1 MKRWGMPEE
10 PAPRQPA
17 KPGVSGLSAATA
29 AVSGVAAAATGGA
42 SAGVTAAMT
51 SLATDRAIDETV
63 HTLKGFG
70 GAFKSAVGRKLRE
83 LRGRRWERATERQR
97 VAEANRRAA
106 DEVAR
111 RIEKETGKRP
121 SAATVRRN
129 ARQDKMPRGMDR
141 GRMDRQSRIDEAG
154 GIKQFASQTGVNERA
169 VTRWRD
175 QGTPLSTSS
184 VLVSADVEGL
194 LWSVTQ
200 VFGAGTPYPR
210 SLTVQVTVR
219 PPDADEVRAAY
230 AVGDMA
236 ALAELLGPPIT
247 EQVDWSGA
255 ADRRFEVVSISDITV
270 TEL

>member
-1 MKRWGMPEE
+1 MPEE

-17 KPGVSGLSAATA
+17 KPSA
-29 AVSGVAAAATGGA
+29 SGVPAPATGREPA
-42 SAGVTAAMT
+42 
-51 SLATDRAIDETV
+51 
-63 HTLKGFG
+63 HTLKSFG
-70 GAFKSAVGRKLRE
+70 SAFTAAVGRKMRE

-97 VAEANRRAA
+97 AAEANRRAA
-106 DEVAR
+106 DEMAR
-111 RIEKETGKRP
+111 RIEKETGRRP
-121 SAATVRRN
+121 SAATVRRY
-129 ARQDKMPRGMDR
+129 AREDRLPRGMDR

-154 GIKQFASQTGVNERA
+154 GIKQFAHQTGVNERA

-175 QGTPLSTSS
+175 QGTPMSMSS

-200 VFGAGTPYPR
+200 LFGADTPYPR
-210 SLTVQVTVR
+210 SLSVQVTVR

-230 AVGDMA
+230 AVGDMT

-255 ADRRFEVVSISDITV
+255 GDRRFEVVSISDIAV